1 MRIWSKRGIY
11 FKRRL
16 KGVVRIY
23 VLKNACL
30 KVALC
35 AASFLVGASAR
46 AEKYPYGTDEVP
58 EDVLEDIA
66 KVSFFM
72 DSGFVPG
79 KEWHDLRVLI
89 VPERTIDGD
98 VSGYYGIV
106 YFGEGEMPTLEEL
119 FERSRRGVEFSEKK
133 QILEA
138 GNLDGRYDDEIAE
151 LHRKSLIA
159 CGGDSE
165 TGEFLYWSAF
175 FGIVREGPSFTLGT
189 DGIAD
194 EIALSYRARKAIEE
208 KYGVKDLEF
217 KGVVVTGEG
226 RLNEFTAD
234 GKRYFGVPSLITGKD
249 KAYAEE
255 DIPSIREPGKY
266 MYHYG
271 EPSLTWKRLFE
282 EIKRFEETNSE
293 SRE

>member
-1 MRIWSKRGIY
+1 MRIWSKPGIC
-11 FKRRL
+11 FKRSV
-16 KGVVRIY
+16 KGAMRIY
-23 VLKNACL
+23 VLKNARL

-35 AASFLVGASAR
+35 AASFLVSASAR

-58 EDVLEDIA
+58 EDLLKDIA
-66 KVSFFM
+66 KVSFYMRSRFA
-72 DSGFVPG
+72 PA
-79 KEWHDLRVLI
+79 KEWDELRVMI
-89 VPERTIDGD
+89 IPERTIDGD

-106 YFGEGEMPTLEEL
+106 YFGEGEMPTLGEL
-119 FERSRRGVEFSEKK
+119 LERSRRGVDFWEKK
-133 QILEA
+133 QIYEA
-138 GNLDGRYDDEIAE
+138 GNLDGRYDDEIAD

-159 CGGDSE
+159 CGGDPE

-175 FGIVREGPSFTLGT
+175 FGIVNEGPSFTRGR

-194 EIALSYRARKAIEE
+194 EIALSYTARKAIEE

-226 RLNEFTAD
+226 RLDEFAAD
-234 GKRYFGVPSLITGKD
+234 GKRYFGMPSLILGKD

-255 DIPSIREPGKY
+255 DIPSIRDPGTY
-266 MYHYG
+266 MYLYG

-282 EIKRFEETNSE
+282 EIKKFEEANSE